1 MRKGKKRI
9 DDDIIEIDLD
19 SEEFDRKEPDAGEE
33 PGQESDDGELATEES
48 GQESDDKSKAEADP
62 EQEKVPEEK
71 ADQAGESEAEDS
83 RDSGTAEETDADQAG
98 ESGEE
103 DSKDIELTEID
114 LEDGPE
120 VKEEETEEEKAIR
133 RHKRRKCAAVIC
145 GSILGV
151 LAAVYFGFAFY
162 FDSHF
167 MFYTKINGTD
177 FSMKNVSQVEEYM
190 KKQVTDYSLT
200 LEESGGATEQIA
212 GKDIALEYVPS
223 EELKQCVKKQDN
235 FLWPKSL
242 WEHPEIQASIG
253 VKYDEAAL
261 SAVVAGLACMQ
272 AENQTASVDAHP
284 EFGVSAFEVVPEVVG
299 TQIDAEKFQAAL
311 AEALN
316 GFQDKVNLSECG
328 VYLLPRFV
336 SDSPEVLAAVESMNS
351 YLGAQVTY
359 DFNPNTEVVN
369 SAVIAQW
376 VKVNENMEVTFDAE
390 AVKAYIVSLAEKY
403 DTKGKP
409 RQFTTATGN
418 TVTVEGG
425 KYGWLMDQ
433 EAEYE
438 ALIANIQ
445 NAETVTREP
454 AYKSRAASHGAM
466 DVGSTYA
473 EVDLTNQKAYFI
485 KDGQVVLESDIVT
498 GNPNKGNATPQGTY
512 SLTYKTRNAVLRGEK
527 KPDGT
532 YSYESPVKYWMP
544 FNGGIGFHDAS
555 WQSAFGGTR
564 YKSHGSHGCVNM
576 PTSKAAEMYDLIS
589 DGIPVVCHYYKT
601 IGQKR

>member
-1 MRKGKKRI
+1 MLFR
-9 DDDIIEIDLD
+9 
-19 SEEFDRKEPDAGEE
+19 
-33 PGQESDDGELATEES
+33 
-48 GQESDDKSKAEADP
+48 
-62 EQEKVPEEK
+62 
-71 ADQAGESEAEDS
+71 
-83 RDSGTAEETDADQAG
+83 
-98 ESGEE
+98 
-103 DSKDIELTEID
+103 
-114 LEDGPE
+114 
-120 VKEEETEEEKAIR
+120 
-133 RHKRRKCAAVIC
+133 
-145 GSILGV
+145 
-151 LAAVYFGFAFY
+151 
-162 FDSHF
+162 
-167 MFYTKINGTD
+167 
-177 FSMKNVSQVEEYM
+177 
-190 KKQVTDYSLT
+190 
-200 LEESGGATEQIA
+200 
-212 GKDIALEYVPS
+212 
-223 EELKQCVKKQDN
+223 
-235 FLWPKSL
+235 
-242 WEHPEIQASIG
+242 
-253 VKYDEAAL
+253 
-261 SAVVAGLACMQ
+261 
-272 AENQTASVDAHP
+272 SVD
-284 EFGVSAFEVVPEVVG
+284 
-299 TQIDAEKFQAAL
+299 
-311 AEALN
+311 
-316 GFQDKVNLSECG
+316 
-328 VYLLPRFV
+328 
-336 SDSPEVLAAVESMNS
+336 
-351 YLGAQVTY
+351 
-359 DFNPNTEVVN
+359 

-589 DGIPVVCHYYKT
+589 DGIPVVCHY
-601 IGQKR
+601 

>member
-1 MRKGKKRI
+1 MRKGKKRV
-9 DDDIIEIDLD
+9 DEDFIEIDLD
-19 SEEFDRKEPDAGEE
+19 SEEFDRKET
-33 PGQESDDGELATEES
+33 DDGEFEEEDFFEEDS
-48 GQESDDKSKAEADP
+48 REEEDFSDSEDSSDNVGSDKADSSVEP
-62 EQEKVPEEK
+62 KQEKASEEK
-71 ADQAGESEAEDS
+71 ADKDETSSDELSENEAAEEEGKADAGENKDGKE
-83 RDSGTAEETDADQAG
+83 
-98 ESGEE
+98 
-103 DSKDIELTEID
+103 DIELTEIN
-114 LEDGPE
+114 LEDEPE
-120 VKEEETEEEKAIR
+120 VKEDEKTIR
-133 RHKRRKCAAVIC
+133 RHKRGKWAAIIC
-145 GSILGV
+145 GSILGI
-151 LAAVYFGFAFY
+151 LAAVYLGFAFY
-162 FDSHF
+162 FQSHF
-167 MFYTKINGTD
+167 MFYTRINGTD

-190 KKQVTDYSLT
+190 KKQVTDYVLT
-200 LEESGGATEQIA
+200 LEESGGTTEEIS
-212 GKDIALEYVPS
+212 GRDIALEYVPS
-223 EELKQCVKKQDN
+223 EELKRCVEKQEN

-261 SAVVAGLACMQ
+261 AAVVAGLACMQ
-272 AENQTASVDAHP
+272 AENQTPSVDAHP

-299 TQIDAEKFQAAL
+299 TQIDAEKFNAAL
-311 AEALN
+311 TEALN
-316 GFQDKVNLSECG
+316 GFQDKMNLSECG

-336 SDSPEVLAAVESMNS
+336 SDSPEVLAATESMNS

-376 VKVNENMEVTFDAE
+376 VRVNENMEVTFDAE
-390 AVKAYIVSLAEKY
+390 AVKAYIASLAEKY

-438 ALIANIQ
+438 ALLANIQ
-445 NAETVTREP
+445 NAETVSREP

-473 EVDLTNQKAYFI
+473 EVDLSNQKAYFI

-555 WQSAFGGTR
+555 WQSSFGGSR

-589 DGIPVVCHYYKT
+589 DGIPVVCHY
-601 IGQKR
+601 

>member
-1 MRKGKKRI
+1 MRKRKKKEE
-9 DDDIIEIDLD
+9 DDFIKIDLD
-19 SEEFDRKEPDAGEE
+19 SEEFDRKEPDESDPDRKE
-33 PGQESDDGELATEES
+33 PDDGE
-48 GQESDDKSKAEADP
+48 SDEGDSFDEGEVSEDDDTT
-62 EQEKVPEEK
+62 EK
-71 ADQAGESEAEDS
+71 ADIDQAEK
-83 RDSGTAEETDADQAG
+83 AEETAG
-98 ESGEE
+98 TEE
-103 DSKDIELTEID
+103 AAEAEETAEPEEAEEEFSEDINLTEMD
-114 LEDGPE
+114 LEDEPE
-120 VKEEETEEEKAIR
+120 VKEETEEEKAIR
-133 RHKRRKCAAVIC
+133 RHKRRKCAAIIC
-145 GSILGV
+145 GSIVGL
-151 LAAVYFGFAFY
+151 LAAVYLGFAFY
-162 FDSHF
+162 FESHF
-167 MFYTKINGTD
+167 MFYTRINGTD

-190 KKQVTDYSLT
+190 KKQVTDYVLT
-200 LEESGGATEQIA
+200 LEEAGGATEKIV
-212 GKDIALEYVPS
+212 GRDIALEYVPS

-242 WEHPEIQASIG
+242 WKHPKIQASIG

-261 SAVVAGLACMQ
+261 ATVVAGLACMQ
-272 AENQTASVDAHP
+272 AENQTPSVDAHP
-284 EFGVSAFEVVPEVVG
+284 GFGTTAFEVVPEVVG
-299 TQIDAEKFQAAL
+299 TQIDAEKFNAAL
-311 AEALN
+311 TEALN
-316 GFQDKVNLSECG
+316 GFQAEMDLSECG

-336 SDSPEVLAAVESMNS
+336 SDSPEVLAATESMNS
-351 YLGAQVTY
+351 YLGAQITY

-376 VKVNENMEVTFDAE
+376 VKVNENMEVTFDDE
-390 AVKAYIVSLAEKY
+390 AVKAYIASLAEKY

-425 KYGWLMDQ
+425 KYGWQMDQ

-473 EVDLTNQKAYFI
+473 EVDLSNQKAYFI
-485 KDGQVVLESDIVT
+485 KDGQVVLESDVVT
-498 GNPNKGNATPQGTY
+498 GNPNKGNGTPQGTY
-512 SLTYKTRNAVLRGEK
+512 SLTYKTRNAVLRGDR

-555 WQSAFGGTR
+555 WQSSFGGSR

-589 DGIPVVCHYYKT
+589 EGTPVVCHY
-601 IGQKR
+601 